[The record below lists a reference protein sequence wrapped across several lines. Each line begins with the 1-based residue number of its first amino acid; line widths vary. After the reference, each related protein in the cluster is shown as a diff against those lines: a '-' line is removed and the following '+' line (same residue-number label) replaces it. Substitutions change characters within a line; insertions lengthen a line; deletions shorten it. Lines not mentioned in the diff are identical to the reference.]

1 MNKEHI
7 LEEIKRTAKANG
19 GVPLGKQR
27 FFAETEI
34 KSSDWYG
41 KYWVRW
47 GDAVSEAG
55 FTPNQKNE
63 AYSHTWL
70 IEKFIALT
78 RELGRPPVSGDLR
91 MKARSDKD
99 FPNHTVF
106 SRLGSKRELV
116 SKVVKYCQEHEGLE
130 DVLSLCGAVA
140 EPNELLLGN
149 DRATSEKIGYV
160 YLLKH
165 GSRREYKIGKTFN
178 PLRREGEI
186 ALQLPEKLEP
196 IHYIKTDDP
205 SGIENYWHT
214 RFADKRKE
222 GEWFALA
229 PMDIQAFKKWKRAIN
244 LTSSPIFRVSL

>member
-7 LEEIKRTAKANG
+7 LEEIKRTAKSNG
-19 GVPLGKQR
+19 GVPLGRVK
-27 FFAETEI
+27 FHSETEI
-34 KSSDWYG
+34 KRSDWYG
-41 KYWVRW
+41 KYWARW
-47 GDAVSEAG
+47 SDAVREAG
-55 FTPNQKNE
+55 FTPNQMQE
-63 AYSHTWL
+63 AYSDTLL

-78 RELGRPPVSGDLR
+78 RELGRLPVEGDLR

-99 FPNHTVF
+99 FPSHNAF
-106 SRLGSKRELV
+106 ARLGSKQKLV
-116 SKVVKYCQEHEGLE
+116 STLAEFCKKHKGF
-130 DVLSLCGAVA
+130 DDIASLCGAVA
-140 EPNELLLGN
+140 EPNELLDG
-149 DRATSEKIGYV
+149 DDPATIEKIGYV

-196 IHYIKTDDP
+196 VHYIKTDDP

-222 GEWFALA
+222 GEWFALTRV
-229 PMDIQAFKKWKRAIN
+229 DIRAFKKWKRIY
-244 LTSSPIFRVSL
+244 